1 MIHHTIEH
9 KTRHSLI
16 FDPRLYDSLN
26 FGTLWYNISYI
37 SEDSNGE
44 EVYLRGCIKGPGDQ
58 NLYHRCQ
65 TNKNIGGFTNI
76 KRCYCDSNECNG
88 AGDLKGISFFTAL
101 CLSGTLYFLM
111 KY

>member
-1 MIHHTIEH
+1 MCRDCTCVRQCL
-9 KTRHSLI
+9 KFLTN
-16 FDPRLYDSLN
+16 LYTYT
-26 FGTLWYNISYI
+26 FYI

-65 TNKNIGGFTNI
+65 PNDNIGGFTNI